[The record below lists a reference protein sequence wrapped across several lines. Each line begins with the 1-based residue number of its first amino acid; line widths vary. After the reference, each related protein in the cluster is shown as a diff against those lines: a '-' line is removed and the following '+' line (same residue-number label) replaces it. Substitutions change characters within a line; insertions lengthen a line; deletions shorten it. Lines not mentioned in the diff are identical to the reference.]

1 LIVADEPES
10 KTWEDAF
17 AALRNAAGE
26 LRDSVGRLGAS
37 DVDES
42 VAREQ
47 LRHDVSRLEQSAA
60 TLLSKLGKDFETR
73 REGVEA
79 AFEKERAERSADQ
92 IKASLDEL
100 AAVAG
105 TLANEVAASASDSLK
120 QAEPEV
126 KSALRDLDNV
136 LNSAATWL
144 RATVDPQRDQ
154 RGGLVSEA
162 GRPPLDDF

>member
-1 LIVADEPES
+1 MADGSES
-10 KTWEDAF
+10 RTWEDAF
-17 AALRNAAGE
+17 STLRQAAGE
-26 LRDSVGRLGAS
+26 LRSSVGRLGAS

-47 LRHDVSRLEQSAA
+47 LKHDVSRLEHSASE
-60 TLLSKLGKDFETR
+60 LLAKLGRDFDAR
-73 REGVEA
+73 RESIEA
-79 AFEKERAERSADQ
+79 SLDKERAERSADQ

-105 TLANEVAASASDSLK
+105 TLASEVANSASESLK
-120 QAEPEV
+120 QAEPEL
-126 KSALRDLDNV
+126 KSAIRDLDNV
-136 LNSAATWL
+136 LNSAATWIK
-144 RATVDPQRDQ
+144 ATIDPDRDQ